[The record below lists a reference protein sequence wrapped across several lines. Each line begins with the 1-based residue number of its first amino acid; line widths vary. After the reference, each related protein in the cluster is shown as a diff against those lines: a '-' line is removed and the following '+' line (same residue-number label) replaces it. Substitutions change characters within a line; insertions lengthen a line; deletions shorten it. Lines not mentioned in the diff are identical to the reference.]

1 MSGAATRAGSAD
13 PSPTD
18 GLVLCRCE
26 RVTLAELM
34 RAADRLD
41 VGSLRQLKL
50 WTRAGMGI
58 CQGRVC
64 RPALEGIAE
73 RLGLERGEGE
83 LRVRPPLRPVD
94 LGRLAG
100 GEQR

>member
-1 MSGAATRAGSAD
+1 MSGAVGPAGSAGPAAGD
-13 PSPTD
+13 E
-18 GLVLCRCE
+18 LILCRCE
-26 RVTLAELM
+26 CVTVADLA

-41 VGSLRQLKL
+41 VRSLRQLKL

-73 RLGLERGEGE
+73 HLGLDRGEGE
-83 LRVRPPLRPVD
+83 LRVRPPLCPVD
-94 LGRLAG
+94 LGTLAG
-100 GEQR
+100 GAAG